1 MSKQRLLIFGAGG
14 YALEIY
20 DVIRAAALR
29 NVDGFVIDPGYPAPT
44 GFPAPVAFCVVNFS
58 QCAGALAVGDPRA
71 RRRIAE
77 GLPDWTWPYLAHPS
91 AVVSPGASFGRGLYV
106 AQFACVNRGAA
117 LGEHVHVNV
126 AAIVAHRVVVG
137 DFVQIGPQ
145 AQLLGDCVVGSDV
158 EIGAGAIILPRIRVG
173 NGVTVGAGAIVT
185 RDVPDGATIRGEPA
199 RVR

>member
-1 MSKQRLLIFGAGG
+1 MLIFGAGG
-14 YALEIY
+14 YAMEIA
-20 DVIRAAALR
+20 DVYEESSRVPVSGYRVDAAYATTMIPEAR
-29 NVDGFVIDPGYPAPT
+29 NEPVVGF
-44 GFPAPVAFCVVNFS
+44 
-58 QCAGALAVGDPRA
+58 LAIGDPSVRRDVAARFNLWRWGRILSRVAWLSGRA
-71 RRRIAE
+71 SCRS
-77 GLPDWTWPYLAHPS
+77 T
-91 AVVSPGASFGRGLYV
+91 GLYV
-106 AQFACVNRGAA
+106 AQFASVNAGAV

-158 EIGAGAIILPRIRVG
+158 EIGAGAIILPKIRVG

-185 RDVPDGATIRGEPA
+185 RDVPDGETIRGEPA